1 MTDHETEGVLALA
14 GLYISDVSA
23 KRFVNEM
30 VWTLKVHPWVRI
42 SYRQSRFIWILVD
55 RYRSHMP
62 GSLVVTA
69 EMELA
74 GSQ

>member
-1 MTDHETEGVLALA
+1 MTDKETEGVLALA
-14 GLYISDVSA
+14 GLYISDVGA

-42 SYRQSRFIWILVD
+42 SHRQSRFIWILVE
-55 RYRSHMP
+55 RYRSHLP

-74 GSQ
+74 NAR